1 MNQEDTKKTSEGSI
15 VLLNSFQIDKKRFRV
30 FYNNGLLVWEKE
42 KSKKSE

>member
-1 MNQEDTKKTSEGSI
+1 MNQEDSKKSSGSI